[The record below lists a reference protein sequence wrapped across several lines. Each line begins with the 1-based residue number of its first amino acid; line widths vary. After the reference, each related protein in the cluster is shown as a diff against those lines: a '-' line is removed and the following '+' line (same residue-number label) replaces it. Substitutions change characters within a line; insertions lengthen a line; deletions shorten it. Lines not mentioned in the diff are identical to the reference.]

1 MRPLLPVMALSFLS
15 LVQAMCS
22 ASSSDNAGPD
32 GDSDADA
39 DTDTDTD
46 VDGDTDADTDAECED
61 GVVECLDDLTVQ
73 ACNGGQWV
81 ISDTCDDGTQLCV
94 DGECLD
100 CESIEFT
107 IQTMQACAIS
117 ILDGFEMDGEG
128 FISLGGN
135 DYRVFA
141 MDRWGEGH
149 VVAWCD
155 ATTLPELLAAFNV
168 TGYLG
173 QVESPH
179 VASFGDNYLCNPA
192 MYAGLPADI
201 TYLGEDLPAIYQG
214 DAAGLAADWDVIVLC
229 GFRIGW
235 DTDWSEELGSF
246 VADLGKGFLAV
257 MEYESLAFQEDF
269 DAMNLITAPAG
280 IAFEPLNLE
289 WAPTSTS
296 VTLECVPDVPP
307 VVE

>member
-1 MRPLLPVMALSFLS
+1 MRFSWLLAS
-15 LVQAMCS
+15 LLLLGPPAACS
-22 ASSSDNAGPD
+22 ASSSGAGGGTD
-32 GDSDADA
+32 GDADS
-39 DTDTDTD
+39 
-46 VDGDTDADTDAECED
+46 DTDADTDADADADSDTDSECED
-61 GVVECLDDLTVQ
+61 GQLGCADDLTAVECVQ
-73 ACNGGQWV
+73 GSWVVVDACE
-81 ISDTCDDGTQLCV
+81 DGAQLCV
-94 DGECLD
+94 GGECLD
-100 CESIEFT
+100 CEDIEFQ

-117 ILDGFEMDGEG
+117 ILDGFELDGEG
-128 FISLGGN
+128 FIELSGD

-141 MDRWGEGH
+141 MDRWGAGH

-179 VASFGDNYLCNPA
+179 VASFGDDFLCNPA
-192 MYAGLPADI
+192 VYGLPAGI
-201 TYLGEDLPAIYQG
+201 TYLGQDLPAIYQG
-214 DAAGLAADWDVIVLC
+214 NAAALAADWDVIVLC
-229 GFRIGW
+229 GFRIDW
-235 DTDWSEELGSF
+235 DTDWSEEIGAF
-246 VADLGKGFLAV
+246 VAEHGKGFLAV
-257 MEYESLAFQEDF
+257 MEYESLAFQADF

-280 IAFEPLNLE
+280 ISFQPLNLD